1 MHPRSAKYV
10 RSEMEVS
17 GPNARVV
24 VGGAVCAECDGF
36 GGDGMVGDV
45 GVDDD
50 ITRHGG
56 TVSLGA
62 TSIVDSNI
70 RVRTGVRKRTP
81 VSRRLR
87 HGRTLR
93 PTPRRRAR
101 RSGKTSRQA
110 GWRKFK
116 GRTGVNATGTQGQVV
131 VAAARGVGV
140 RQGGRGPVGRSSEQ
154 TVETSGC
161 ASVAVDVAAAAGT
174 AGEQSG

>member
-1 MHPRSAKYV
+1 
-10 RSEMEVS
+10 MEVS

-62 TSIVDSNI
+62 TSIVDS
-70 RVRTGVRKRTP
+70 
-81 VSRRLR
+81 
-87 HGRTLR
+87 
-93 PTPRRRAR
+93 
-101 RSGKTSRQA
+101 
-110 GWRKFK
+110 
-116 GRTGVNATGTQGQVV
+116 
-131 VAAARGVGV
+131 VAAPRGVGV